1 MREKNI
7 DDYRREFY
15 QVYHKEILP
24 TLIEFEEKR
33 KDSFSFCFFIE
44 VIVIAA
50 FALVSYYS
58 LKDATDIVCQILSLI
73 LGLAA
78 IAIPH
83 YMNKNFIK
91 MLKKECM
98 HSLTKVFGDVEWG
111 NGLFF
116 ITDEELG
123 KSELFAGYNRRSND
137 DSFKGKYNGVNF
149 VISETKLVNQT
160 GSGKN
165 RRRRTIFKGIIINF
179 ESNKTIRNKT
189 IITTKWDMHTA
200 RMGKWMFF
208 SSILP
213 LFAYIYLFPEL
224 KILLIA
230 AVALAIIAIFTF
242 FSKGNGEV
250 MDEVNLEDP
259 VFEKKFNVY
268 SSDQVEARYL
278 ITTAFMERFNNLN
291 TAFGAKKAK
300 CSFFDNTIMFA
311 ISTHKN
317 LFEIGNLFM
326 RLDDPNRITKFFNEI
341 ASILILVDYFK
352 LDEHIKL

>member
-15 QVYHKEILP
+15 QVYHREILP
-24 TLIEFEEKR
+24 KLEVFERTRKSKFGQLLFYEITVASVLAVLLMSSGYIRGLYYEIACVLLVLALI
-33 KDSFSFCFFIE
+33 I
-44 VIVIAA
+44 
-50 FALVSYYS
+50 
-58 LKDATDIVCQILSLI
+58 
-73 LGLAA
+73 
-78 IAIPH
+78 IP
-83 YMNKNFIK
+83 YFMNKNFVK

-98 HSLTKVFGDVEWG
+98 HSLTKVFGEVEWA
-111 NGLFF
+111 NDQQF
-116 ITDEELG
+116 ITDTELV
-123 KSELFAGYNRRSND
+123 KSELFSTYNRRGSD

-200 RMGKWMFF
+200 RMSKWMFF

-230 AVALAIIAIFTF
+230 AAALAIIAIFIF
-242 FSKGNGEV
+242 FSKGNGEAL
-250 MDEVNLEDP
+250 DEVNLEDP

>member
-1 MREKNI
+1 MKEKTI

-33 KDSFSFCFFIE
+33 KGSFSFCFFIE

-50 FALVSYYS
+50 FALVFYYS

-98 HSLTKVFGDVEWG
+98 HSLTKVFGEVEWA
-111 NGLFF
+111 NDQQF
-116 ITDEELG
+116 ITDTELV
-123 KSELFAGYNRRSND
+123 KSELFSTYNRRGSD

-200 RMGKWMFF
+200 RMSKWMFF

-230 AVALAIIAIFTF
+230 AAALAIIAIFIF
-242 FSKGNGEV
+242 FSKGNGEAL
-250 MDEVNLEDP
+250 DEVNLEDP

>member
-15 QVYHKEILP
+15 QVYHREILP
-24 TLIEFEEKR
+24 KLEVFERTRKSKFGQLLFYEITVASVLAVLLMSSGYIRGLYYEIACVLLVLALI
-33 KDSFSFCFFIE
+33 I
-44 VIVIAA
+44 
-50 FALVSYYS
+50 
-58 LKDATDIVCQILSLI
+58 
-73 LGLAA
+73 
-78 IAIPH
+78 IP
-83 YMNKNFIK
+83 YFMNKNFVK

-98 HSLTKVFGDVEWG
+98 HSLTKVFGEVEWA
-111 NGLFF
+111 NDQQF
-116 ITDEELG
+116 ITDTELV
-123 KSELFAGYNRRSND
+123 KSELFSTYNRRGSD

-200 RMGKWMFF
+200 RMSKWMFF

-230 AVALAIIAIFTF
+230 VAALAIIAIFIF
-242 FSKGNGEV
+242 FSKGNGEAL
-250 MDEVNLEDP
+250 DEVNLEDP

-268 SSDQVEARYL
+268 SSDQVESRYL

-326 RLDDPNRITKFFNEI
+326 RLDDPNRITEFFNEI